1 MKPLNNKTMT
11 KDQLTAIV
19 QYTIDV
25 EQHQG
30 GASIN
35 PDKHLSFQVLELT
48 TCFKVEFTWIA
59 EIKITRNLEETDVRQ
74 IGAETWFKLDPKD
87 SNNKLYS
94 YIMDCL
100 IEVEKTALIYN

>member
-1 MKPLNNKTMT
+1 MKPLKPKKMT

-59 EIKITRNLEETDVRQ
+59 EIQTVGRDEERENRN
-74 IGAETWFKLDPKD
+74 IGAETFFKLEPKE
-87 SNNKLYS
+87 NNNVLYAK
-94 YIMDCL
+94 IMNCL
-100 IEVEKTALIYN
+100 TEVEKTALIYN